1 MAFNR
6 DDELK
11 LPGDDKK
18 KPAVS
23 MNRLALWLVVGGF
36 GAYLLL
42 SGIFG
47 MLEKAGQ

>member
-11 LPGDDKK
+11 LPGDDEK

-23 MNRLALWLVVGGF
+23 MNRLALWIIVGAI

-42 SGIFG
+42 SGIVG
-47 MLEKAGQ
+47 ILAQG

>member
-11 LPGDDKK
+11 LPGDEK

-23 MNRLALWLVVGGF
+23 MNRLALWLVVGGI

-47 MLEKAGQ
+47 ILGKS

>member
-1 MAFNR
+1 MAKK
-6 DDELK
+6 DEELS
-11 LPGDDKK
+11 LPGDK
-18 KPAVS
+18 KPAYS

-47 MLEKAGQ
+47 MIAKG

>member
-1 MAFNR
+1 MKK
-6 DDELK
+6 DEELS
-11 LPGDDKK
+11 LPGDKK
-18 KPAVS
+18 ATVS

-47 MLEKAGQ
+47 MIAKG